1 MACLADET
9 VLIQAW
15 KKTSAYIRYH
25 NWFSDT
31 LELDRTA
38 INLPEF
44 ISSLS
49 EQIRSGDVS
58 TDTIRMVPAPKGQR
72 WKIDKN
78 GAWGPAE
85 EGKTPSKIRPLAHVS
100 LRDQVI
106 ATALLMCL
114 ANRVEAI
121 QGDPSLSLD
130 SETIPTMVSYGNR
143 LFSDYR
149 RQEAE
154 HRWGSTTL
162 YRGFYEDYQKF
173 LARPERVAERIDST
187 DRRVFIV
194 QSDLKQFYDRVT
206 PSLLRDQII
215 SLRADDD
222 ETDFFDFAT
231 KFLDW
236 RWASA
241 DLSEVQLYARQ
252 AKLPDFSRVVLPQG
266 LVSAGFFANV
276 ALLHFDAALK
286 AQIGRDIS
294 PGLKLD
300 DAARYVDDFRLVL
313 SGTKA
318 TTVQHV
324 EASVFGWLKELLD
337 RAAPGLTPSEE
348 KTLAS
353 AFRADERP
361 LVLQSKRMARIQA
374 AISGGFDPIGG
385 GEILD
390 SVMALVRVQ
399 ERLAKLDDSAAATP
413 FTPVPDV
420 RDATVDRFAAGRF
433 RKTYRSLRPLLWETE
448 ERQKVAGEKDRLSQ
462 FKGVRSREELDDET
476 RAFALDLVGKWV
488 ADPSNVRLL
497 RIALDL
503 WPAPDVLEKVLGL
516 LRPFTEKGG
525 RRKAPRRIAW
535 YCLSEILRAGATE
548 TGFVEDREQLPSG
561 VNLDAY
567 REVLS
572 AEANRIVRT
581 KETSLPW
588 YLKQQAYLFLATNPP
603 RDLHGLLPGKKSLL
617 RPYRQLIRF
626 LLGEFSGLA
635 ATEFA
640 TYAVLARRSY
650 LTGPDAI
657 LLCQGALTP
666 ARMNRIATLDPN
678 FAANIIASHPAD
690 AEDLSPRA
698 LADLGQAGSSIS
710 GVPTLA
716 AVVLGA
722 STREKLRNET
732 SLLSFARSFLV
743 ALSANAN
750 PTVISPSEVAV
761 TLREGRHGI
770 VEVEE
775 VLVHPKNLTG
785 SSLYEPPRWVEKKDH
800 WRFQLG
806 FLLRFILTAQSDFTR
821 PVRRG
826 GWKEQAAIYR
836 APGSHWHQRIFG
848 LFNGHAAF
856 GDDWLPISD
865 WTEKLL
871 FGLLWWPGCRES
883 FRAHGI
889 VGTPAETLAAI
900 EDRLELLHTM
910 DGASGPLMP
919 LALPRLFGRDS
930 DRPLRAC
937 VVQTVFPADTDFQVG
952 DLELSATSSRT
963 IHRRHLSA
971 ALAAVERSLAL
982 RETHLGREGRLDW
995 LILPELAV
1003 HPDDVETHLVPFA
1016 RAHRAVILAGLTY
1029 QRLFENEPL
1038 VNSALWVLPTQD
1050 PNRGLQVLIRRQGKK
1065 HLAPAEVALNSG
1077 PVELIQS
1084 FRPCQWLIG
1093 YEWSDSE
1100 GSEPLWLSGAVC
1112 FDATDICLAA
1122 DLKNRSD
1129 IFAIPA
1135 LNRDVNT
1142 FDHMALALHYNMFQM
1157 VVVANN
1163 GKFGGS
1169 NAYAPFK
1176 EAWDRQVFHMH
1187 GQPQASIAFFE
1198 LDHIGDFKARG
1209 TSASGHYQFK
1219 PAPAGS

>member
-49 EQIRSGDVS
+49 EQIRSGNLS
-58 TDTIRMVPAPKGQR
+58 TEPIRMVPAPKSQR
-72 WKIDKN
+72 WKVDKT
-78 GAWGPAE
+78 GAWTPAE
-85 EGKTPSKIRPLAHVS
+85 EGKTPSQIRPLAHVS

-106 ATALLMCL
+106 ATAVMMCL
-114 ANRVEAI
+114 ADRVETI
-121 QGDPSLSLD
+121 QGDPSLALSSDVLH
-130 SETIPTMVSYGNR
+130 TMVSYGNR

-149 RQEAE
+149 FKQAD

-173 LARPERVAERIDST
+173 LARPESVAERIDSAGA
-187 DRRVFIV
+187 RIFIV
-194 QSDLKQFYDRVT
+194 QSDLRQFYDRVT
-206 PSLLRDQII
+206 PDLLRAQL
-215 SLRADDD
+215 SALRVANDD
-222 ETDFFDFAT
+222 EDFFDLAAS
-231 KFLDW
+231 FLDW
-236 RWASA
+236 AWASA
-241 DLSEVQLYARQ
+241 DLSEVQLYAQQ
-252 AKLPDFSRVVLPQG
+252 ANLPDFSRVVLPQG

-276 ALLHFDAALK
+276 ALLRFDAELK
-286 AQIGRDIS
+286 AQIGRDIA
-294 PGLKLD
+294 PGLRLD

-313 SGTKA
+313 SGSKA
-318 TTVQHV
+318 THLRHV
-324 EASVFGWLKELLD
+324 EQAVFHWLKVLLD
-337 RAAPGLTPSEE
+337 RTAPGLAPGAE
-348 KTLAS
+348 KTIAS

-390 SVMALVRVQ
+390 SVLALVRVQ
-399 ERLAKLDDSAAATP
+399 ERLAKLDQTATTP

-448 ERQKVAGEKDRLSQ
+448 ERQKVAGEKDHLSQ

-503 WPAPDVLEKVLGL
+503 WPAPDVLQKILGL

-535 YCLSEILRAGATE
+535 YCLSEIFRAGATE
-548 TGFVEDREQLPSG
+548 TGFVEDPEQLPSG
-561 VNLDAY
+561 VDIEAY
-567 REVLS
+567 RAVL
-572 AEANRIVRT
+572 AEEASRIVRS

-588 YLKQQAYLFLATNPP
+588 YLKQQAYLFLATTPP
-603 RDLHGLLPGKKSLL
+603 PDLRGLRPGKKSLL
-617 RPYRQLIRF
+617 RPYRQLLRF
-626 LLGEFSGLA
+626 LSGEFSGLA
-635 ATEFA
+635 TNEFA

-650 LTGPDAI
+650 LTGPEAI
-657 LLCQGALTP
+657 QLCLPALTP
-666 ARMNRIATLDPN
+666 ARMNRIAAVDLN
-678 FAANIIASHPAD
+678 FAADIIAVHPSE
-690 AEDLSPRA
+690 AEDLAPRT
-698 LADLGQAGSSIS
+698 LADLGHASGSIGGS
-710 GVPTLA
+710 PTLA
-716 AVVLGA
+716 AIVLA
-722 STREKLRNET
+722 SSTRERLRNET
-732 SLLSFARSFLV
+732 SLLSFARKFLE
-743 ALSANAN
+743 
-750 PTVISPSEVAV
+750 VISTNETAAVVSPSEISIR
-761 TLREGRHGI
+761 LREGLHGI
-770 VEVEE
+770 VEVDE
-775 VLVHPKNLTG
+775 VVIQARNLTG
-785 SSLYEPPRWVEKKDH
+785 GSIYEPPRWVSKSEH

-806 FLLRFILTAQSDFTR
+806 FLLRFILTARADFTK
-821 PVRRG
+821 PIRRG
-826 GWKEQAAIYR
+826 NWKEQKEIYR

-848 LFNGHAAF
+848 LFNGHSAF

-883 FRAHGI
+883 FRGHGI
-889 VGTPAETLAAI
+889 VGTSSETLAAI
-900 EDRLELLHTM
+900 DERLSLLRNM
-910 DGASGPLMP
+910 QGASGPLIP
-919 LALPRLFGRDS
+919 LALPRFYGRDA

-937 VVQTVFPADTDFQVG
+937 VVQTVFPSDTDFDLD
-952 DLELSATSSRT
+952 DLELSKPANRT
-963 IHRRHLSA
+963 AHRRHLSA

-982 RETHLGREGRLDW
+982 RETHLGRDGRLDW

-1050 PNRGLQVLIRRQGKK
+1050 ANRGLQVLTRRQGKK
-1065 HLAPAEVALNSG
+1065 HLAPAEDAINQGLKRV
-1077 PVELIQS
+1077 QS

-1093 YEWSDSE
+1093 YEWSADE
-1100 GSEPLWLSGAVC
+1100 GAEPLWLSGSVC

-1135 LNRDVNT
+1135 LNKDVNT
-1142 FDHMALALHYNMFQM
+1142 FDHMALSLHYHMFQM

-1169 NAYAPFK
+1169 NAYAPYK
-1176 EAWDRQVFHMH
+1176 DAWERQVFHMH

-1198 LDHIGDFKARG
+1198 LDHIGDFKARKTG
-1209 TSASGHYQFK
+1209 SSGHYQFK
-1219 PAPAGS
+1219 SLPAGK